1 MVLTVVSYWC
11 HTGAMDVTTY
21 VEELQRQLLAA
32 AAAGGAEAQE
42 LADRLAISLD
52 AAARLAIMEALS
64 DAAAEITRELA
75 PGSVDVRLRG
85 RDVEFVVAT
94 PEPTPVA
101 TSPAEEPSIPA
112 AEEGEDGAT
121 SRTTLRLPDSLKAR
135 AEAAATASGVSLNTW
150 FVRAVGAALE
160 PRRPAP
166 QSHGSSFTGW
176 VR

>member
-1 MVLTVVSYWC
+1 ME
-11 HTGAMDVTTY
+11 VTTY

-42 LADRLAISLD
+42 LADRLAIALD
-52 AAARLAIMEALS
+52 AAARLAILEALS

-85 RDVEFVVAT
+85 REVEFVVAT
-94 PEPTPVA
+94 PAPTPSTTPTTEEVA
-101 TSPAEEPSIPA
+101 PAPP
-112 AEEGEDGAT
+112 AEEGEEGAT

-135 AEAAATASGVSLNTW
+135 AEAAAAASGVSLNTW

-160 PRRPAP
+160 PRRSAP